1 MSSKAIKITDTT
13 LRDGQQSLIATRMP
27 TEQMLPIL
35 EKMDNAGFYAM
46 EVWGGATY
54 DACLRFLNE
63 DPWERLDKIRALC
76 KKTKLQML
84 YRGQNMLGYR
94 SYSDDL
100 VSGFLECAID
110 RGIDIIRVFDALND
124 PRNLDVSI
132 KAINKAGGH
141 AQVCISYTISEI
153 HTIEYFVD
161 FVKTLDS
168 LGANSICIKDMAGLL
183 VPSTATKLVK
193 AIKEVTKL
201 PLHIHCHCS
210 SGLADITYIK
220 AIEAGADA
228 VDTAMSPFALG
239 TSQPATE
246 IIAEVL
252 RDTEYDTGLDKNLLM
267 EISDYFRPLREEA
280 IASGLLDTKVLGVDI
295 AALVYQVPGGMLS
308 NLISQLKQQNAIDKF
323 QDVLKEI
330 PKVRA
335 DLGFPPLVT
344 PTSQIVGTQAFLNVM
359 AGERFKMVSNETKD
373 IARGMYGQ
381 TPSPISDEIRK
392 KIIGD
397 EIPITVRPAD
407 LLEPEY
413 ETMKEEIKAYAESR
427 EDVYS
432 YAMFPKVAEEF
443 FRKRLEA
450 RHKIDL
456 TYLENNDGAYP
467 MG

>member
-1 MSSKAIKITDTT
+1 MGSKAIKITDTT
-13 LRDGQQSLIATRMP
+13 LRDGQQSLIATRMT

-35 EKMDNAGFYAM
+35 DKMDNAGFYAL

-63 DPWERLDKIRALC
+63 DPWERLKKIRAIC

-94 SYSDDL
+94 SYADDL
-100 VSGFLECAID
+100 VGGFIESAVEH
-110 RGIDIIRVFDALND
+110 GIDIIRIFDALND
-124 PRNLDVSI
+124 PRNLEVTM

-141 AQVCISYTISEI
+141 AQACVSYTISDI
-153 HTIEYFVD
+153 HTIEYFANYA
-161 FVKTLDS
+161 KTLES
-168 LGANSICIKDMAGLL
+168 MGADSICIKDMAGLL
-183 VPSTATKLVK
+183 VPSTATELVK
-193 AIKEVTKL
+193 AVKAVTSL
-201 PLHIHCHCS
+201 PLHVHSHCT
-210 SGLADITYIK
+210 SGLADITYMR

-246 IIAEVL
+246 VIAEVL
-252 RDTEYDTGLDKNLLM
+252 RGTEYDTGLDKNLLI
-267 EISDYFRPLREEA
+267 EICDYFRPMREEA
-280 IASGLLDTKVLGVDI
+280 IANGLLDTKVLGVDI
-295 AALVYQVPGGMLS
+295 SALVYQVPGGMLS
-308 NLISQLKQQNAIDKF
+308 NLISQLKGQNAIDRF
-323 QDVLKEI
+323 QEVLKEI
-330 PKVRA
+330 PRVRA
-335 DLGFPPLVT
+335 DLGYPPLVT

-359 AGERFKMVSNETKD
+359 AGERYKMVSNETKD

-397 EIPITVRPAD
+397 ETPITVRPAD
-407 LLEPEY
+407 LLEPEF
-413 ETMKEEIKAYAESR
+413 ETMRNEIKAYAESK

-443 FRKRLEA
+443 LKNRFAMK
-450 RHKIDL
+450 HKIDL
-456 TYLENNDGAYP
+456 NHLENNDGAYP

>member
-1 MSSKAIKITDTT
+1 MSGKAIKITDTT
-13 LRDGQQSLIATRMP
+13 LRDGQQSLIATRMT

-35 EKMDNAGFYAM
+35 EKMDNVGFYAL

-63 DPWERLDKIRALC
+63 DPWERLDKIRAIC

-100 VSGFLECAID
+100 VSGFMECAIEH
-110 RGIDIIRVFDALND
+110 GIDIVRVFDALND
-124 PRNLDVSI
+124 PRNLEVAI

-141 AQVCISYTISEI
+141 AQSCISYTISDV
-153 HTIEYFVD
+153 HTIEYFANYA
-161 FVKTLDS
+161 KTLES
-168 LGANSICIKDMAGLL
+168 LGSDSICIKDMAGLL
-183 VPSTATKLVK
+183 VPNTATKLVK
-193 AIKEVTKL
+193 AVKEVTKL
-201 PLHIHCHCS
+201 PLHIHCHCT
-210 SGLADITYIK
+210 SGLADITYIR

-246 IIAEVL
+246 VITEVL
-252 RDTEYDTGLDKNLLM
+252 RDTEYDTKLDKNLLL
-267 EISDYFRPLREEA
+267 EICDYFRPMREEA

-295 AALVYQVPGGMLS
+295 SALVYQVPGGMLS
-308 NLISQLKQQNAIDKF
+308 NLISQLKQQNAIDRF
-323 QDVLKEI
+323 QEVLKEI
-330 PKVRA
+330 PRVRA
-335 DLGFPPLVT
+335 DLGYPPLVT

-359 AGERFKMVSNETKD
+359 AGERYKMVSNETKD

-407 LLEPEY
+407 LLEPEF
-413 ETMKEEIKAYAESR
+413 ETMRQEIKAYAESR

-432 YAMFPKVAEEF
+432 YAMFPKVTEEF
-443 FRKRLEA
+443 LKNRFAAK
-450 RHKIDL
+450 HKIDL
-456 TYLENNDGAYP
+456 NHLENNDGAYP